1 MKKVLL
7 IDDDKTMVSL
17 LQTLLELEGFKVT
30 ALTHPSQQNIID
42 ILTQTDE
49 LICLVDVFL
58 KDIDGLEVLSWIKTA
73 PRQKTVPVIMTSGM
87 DVRFHCLEKGAD
99 AFLLKPY
106 MPQDLIDLIKKY

>member
-17 LQTLLELEGFKVT
+17 LQTLLELEGFQVS
-30 ALTHPSQQNIID
+30 ALTQPSQQDIINI
-42 ILTQTDE
+42 LSREDE
-49 LICLVDVFL
+49 FICLVDVFL
-58 KDIDGLEVLSWIKTA
+58 KDIDGFDVLGWIKKV
-73 PRQKTVPVIMTSGM
+73 PRQKRVPVIMTSGM

-106 MPQDLIDLIKKY
+106 MPQDLIDLLKRI